1 MAHASQDSQGSAD
14 ETIAALR
21 QSQALLLSTL
31 DAASDGILTLQYEG
45 GGFFY
50 NIRFVELWGIPEDRL
65 SDMDPQSLVAFQ
77 LTQVKDPDAWRDQV
91 ARRRSN
97 PEDEE
102 KSLVELR
109 DGRILER
116 HVLPQRMGGRCV
128 GSVIIF
134 RDVTE
139 RRRHE
144 EEIRRAKELA
154 EEAARMKA
162 EFLANMSHEIR
173 TPMNAI
179 IGLSH
184 LLLKTSLVP
193 RQRDYAQKIHASGQ
207 HLLGII
213 NDILAF
219 SKVDAGKLD
228 LEQQPFMLR
237 KLLDDTAT
245 LVAEKCQAKG
255 LELVFDVTPDVPGHL
270 VGDPLRLGQILLNY
284 ANNAV
289 KFTARGHVRIA
300 VRASERSGR
309 HVLLHFRVRDTGI
322 GLTPEQMARLFHS
335 FSQGDASTTRK
346 FGGTG
351 LGLAI
356 CKRLADL
363 MGGQVG
369 VESEY
374 GKGSTFWFSAR
385 LEVAEPGTHSIAA
398 DAAAHSH
405 HAAGTDAPIA
415 SLRGARVL
423 LVEDNDINQQV
434 ARELLQDAGIA
445 VDVAENGEAALR
457 RLQQSEY
464 DLVFMDMQMPVMDGV
479 EATRALRQVD
489 RLAGLPVVAMTAN
502 AMEQDRQRC
511 LNAGMNDF
519 LAKPI
524 DPQALRAAL
533 LRWISPAAVQAR
545 TPREPRHPGY
555 DLPEGV
561 AGLDTALGLANMAGK
576 RGLYLAILRRY
587 ARGQRDVGQQI
598 RRALGSGDR
607 ATAHRLSHTLKG
619 LSANV
624 GATQVQRLALALEQ
638 AIREREPLESL
649 QVRLVALELA
659 LEGLIEALDV
669 QLGPDPS
676 SGAHLL
682 SLAH

>member
-1 MAHASQDSQGSAD
+1 
-14 ETIAALR
+14 
-21 QSQALLLSTL
+21 
-31 DAASDGILTLQYEG
+31 
-45 GGFFY
+45 
-50 NIRFVELWGIPEDRL
+50 
-65 SDMDPQSLVAFQ
+65 
-77 LTQVKDPDAWRDQV
+77 
-91 ARRRSN
+91 
-97 PEDEE
+97 
-102 KSLVELR
+102 
-109 DGRILER
+109 
-116 HVLPQRMGGRCV
+116 
-128 GSVIIF
+128 
-134 RDVTE
+134 
-139 RRRHE
+139 
-144 EEIRRAKELA
+144 
-154 EEAARMKA
+154 
-162 EFLANMSHEIR
+162 
-173 TPMNAI
+173 
-179 IGLSH
+179 
-184 LLLKTSLVP
+184 
-193 RQRDYAQKIHASGQ
+193 
-207 HLLGII
+207 
-213 NDILAF
+213 
-219 SKVDAGKLD
+219 
-228 LEQQPFMLR
+228 
-237 KLLDDTAT
+237 
-245 LVAEKCQAKG
+245 
-255 LELVFDVTPDVPGHL
+255 
-270 VGDPLRLGQILLNY
+270 
-284 ANNAV
+284 
-289 KFTARGHVRIA
+289 
-300 VRASERSGR
+300 
-309 HVLLHFRVRDTGI
+309 
-322 GLTPEQMARLFHS
+322 
-335 FSQGDASTTRK
+335 
-346 FGGTG
+346 
-351 LGLAI
+351 
-356 CKRLADL
+356 
-363 MGGQVG
+363 

-405 HAAGTDAPIA
+405 HAAGTDTPIA
-415 SLRGARVL
+415 PLRGARVL